1 MPRRQDPLKLP
12 SLPKL
17 PGAMREPPGWNRTE
31 LVLRKRPLPYVGTLK
46 ERLPA
51 GDEVPGSMKARFPS
65 MTLPEWAVWWGLL
78 KNNRQ
83 PDTDFDYT
91 SVLVGVGISYYSTI
105 DFLLVKDLVGIEV
118 QGEYWHYGLGSDKE
132 YHDIQRYLY
141 FQAQGIQV
149 VFIDEEDA
157 LRDPVY
163 YVAEAL
169 AYRDHSK
176 MASKLR

>member
-1 MPRRQDPLKLP
+1 
-12 SLPKL
+12 
-17 PGAMREPPGWNRTE
+17 
-31 LVLRKRPLPYVGTLK
+31 
-46 ERLPA
+46 
-51 GDEVPGSMKARFPS
+51 

-78 KNNRQ
+78 KNGRL
-83 PDTDFDYT
+83 PDVDFDYT

-105 DFLLVKDLVGIEV
+105 DFLLAKDKLGIEV
-118 QGEYWHYGLGSDKE
+118 QGEYWHYGLGSNKE
-132 YHDIQRYLY
+132 YHDLQRYLY

-176 MASKLR
+176 IAMKLH